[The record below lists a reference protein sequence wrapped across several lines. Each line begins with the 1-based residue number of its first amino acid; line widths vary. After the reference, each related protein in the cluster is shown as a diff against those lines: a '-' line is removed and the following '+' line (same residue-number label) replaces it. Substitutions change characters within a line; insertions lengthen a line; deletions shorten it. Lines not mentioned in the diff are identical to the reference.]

1 MTQEADESRA
11 LVRPRNVEVIEPGK
25 GASLP
30 ARLEE
35 MVDHAK
41 AHAHAR
47 NTRRAYAR
55 AWSQFEAWCDAK
67 GVCALPAA
75 PKTVA
80 AWLMDMA
87 VSKGD
92 KPPARATLEQAL
104 AAIVAAHRAEGL
116 PFDRKHPDIARTW
129 RFLARELAKL
139 RAPRKAKA
147 LTDDDLL
154 GILADLKPTRTAD
167 VRDGALLALGWGGA
181 LRRSELV
188 ALDWQ
193 RLGRGGGFVSVSPD
207 GVVVMLTTSKGA
219 QADAV
224 DIVIPRADM
233 PEAADALE
241 AWAQAAELAPGSP
254 VFRSVTKGQMIGAA
268 RLTDGSVARIIK
280 ARVQAYARA
289 HGRSKAAA
297 EELAAAFSGHS
308 LRRGYGTTA
317 AKGDMPG
324 YRIKSHMRHKSMD
337 TTTGYIEEGEAW
349 SKSGL
354 KGILDR
360 SRSRGSGAKAP
371 AAAETTGGSHG

>member
-1 MTQEADESRA
+1 
-11 LVRPRNVEVIEPGK
+11 
-25 GASLP
+25 
-30 ARLEE
+30 
-35 MVDHAK
+35 MVDYAK

-47 NTRRAYAR
+47 NTRRAYER
-55 AWSQFEAWCDAK
+55 AWSQFEAWCDAQ
-67 GVCALPAA
+67 GLSALPAA
-75 PKTVA
+75 PKTIA
-80 AWLMDMA
+80 AWLMATA

-92 KPPARATLEQAL
+92 RPPARATLEQAL
-104 AAIVAAHRAEGL
+104 AAIVAKHRAEGQ

-129 RFLARELAKL
+129 RFLARELARV

-154 GILADLKPTRTAD
+154 GILAGLKPIRKAD
-167 VRDGALLALGWGGA
+167 ARDGALLALGWGGA

-193 RLGRGGGFVSVSPD
+193 KLGRGGGFVSVASD
-207 GVVVMLTTSKGA
+207 GITVTLTTSKGA

-224 DIVIPRADM
+224 EIVIPRADM
-233 PEAADALE
+233 PEAADAID
-241 AWAQAAELAPGSP
+241 AWAKAAELAPGSP
-254 VFRSVTKGQMIGAA
+254 VFRSVTKGQRIGAA

-280 ARVQAYARA
+280 KRVRAYAKA
-289 HGRSKAAA
+289 HGRNKVAA

-324 YRIKSHMRHKSMD
+324 YRIKSHMRHRSMD
-337 TTTGYIEEGEAW
+337 TTTGYIDEGEAW
-349 SKSGL
+349 AKSGL

-360 SRSRGSGAKAP
+360 SRSRASGARP
-371 AAAETTGGSHG
+371 ATADGSEATGGSHG

>member
-1 MTQEADESRA
+1 MTQEVDESRA
-11 LVRPRNVEVIEPGK
+11 LALPRNVEVIETGK

-30 ARLEE
+30 AALDE
-35 MVDHAK
+35 MVEHAK

-55 AWSQFEAWCDAK
+55 AWSQFEAWCDAE
-67 GVCALPAA
+67 GLCALPAA
-75 PKTVA
+75 PKTA
-80 AWLMDMA
+80 AGWLMAMVAMA
-87 VSKGD
+87 ASRSGR
-92 KPPARATLEQAL
+92 PPAWATLDQAL
-104 AAIVAAHRAEGL
+104 AAIVARHRAEGE
-116 PFDRKHPDIARTW
+116 PFDRKSPDIARTC
-129 RFLARELAKL
+129 RYLARELARL

-154 GILADLKPTRTAD
+154 GILADLKPTRKAD

-207 GVVVMLTTSKGA
+207 GVVVTLTISKGS

-224 DIVIPRADM
+224 EIVIPRADM
-233 PEAADALE
+233 PEAADAIE
-241 AWAQAAELAPGSP
+241 AWAKAAELAPGSP
-254 VFRSVTKGQMIGAA
+254 VFRSVTKGQRIGAA

-280 ARVQAYARA
+280 ARVRAYAKA

-317 AKGDMPG
+317 AKVDMPG

-360 SRSRGSGAKAP
+360 SRSRAPGAKAP
-371 AAAETTGGSHG
+371 SAA